1 MLTHC
6 QYIFL
11 RFLDESILNMGY
23 LCLMELLFV
32 GTVIAVHFYYHCPLG
47 CGTVYKLLGE
57 RLIVLTLLQ
66 CLTIALCNKL

>member
-23 LCLMELLFV
+23 LCLIELLFV
-32 GTVIAVHFYYHCPLG
+32 GTVIAVHFYYHWDVAQCTFTRKKTTSID
-47 CGTVYKLLGE
+47 TVTMFDYC
-57 RLIVLTLLQ
+57 IV
-66 CLTIALCNKL
+66 